1 MKDIDLLPEWY
12 KSGRRRQSSYRT
24 QYIALGGIFVVM
36 VVWNFVSI
44 HSVSKVTAAL
54 AQAELKQ
61 RQAEG
66 DTRTFGEIKNE
77 ATELKKKAKFIK
89 EIDSRI
95 DVASVLAEISF
106 LIDKRIALSKV
117 DFKAVR
123 FEGKPSSRTGNAVR
137 AARGSFAGKKT
148 LLLGDVRFRVV
159 ISGVA
164 ADAGEVAKLI
174 RKLEDSPYFCLIYP
188 SFSRN
193 KKFVPAKAGVKA
205 GTNLAGKDFQVSE
218 FEISCYL
225 ANYREEQR

>member
-1 MKDIDLLPEWY
+1 M
-12 KSGRRRQSSYRT
+12 
-24 QYIALGGIFVVM
+24 M
-36 VVWNFVSI
+36 VWNFVST
-44 HSVSKVTAAL
+44 HSVSKATAAL
-54 AQAELKQ
+54 AQAESKQ
-61 RQAEG
+61 RRAEG
-66 DTRTFGEIKNE
+66 DTRIFGGIKNE
-77 ATELKKKAKFIK
+77 VTELQKKAKFIE

-106 LIDKRIALSKV
+106 LIDKKIALSKV

-123 FEGKPSSRTGNAVR
+123 FEDKQGGRPSRRAGSAVR
-137 AARGSFAGKKT
+137 AAGGGFAGKEI
-148 LLLGDVRFRVV
+148 LSLGDVRFRVL

-164 ADAGEVAKLI
+164 ANAGEVAKLI

-193 KKFVPAKAGVKA
+193 RKLVPANTGVKA